1 VTERR
6 ATHRLAVAVLWL
18 SLLAFAASLSLQDIR
33 SFDYWWHLRTGQL
46 IAETGAVPK
55 ADPYTFTV
63 PGARWI
69 DIHWL
74 HQLGLYGLHAAGG
87 HAAVVVGKLALV
99 FALLALVAPI
109 GARGGR
115 PLVSVLAMAWMLM
128 AACERFMPRPEL
140 TSFVLLAAVLAL
152 LDRFER
158 RGDAWVYGIVGVQL
172 VWVNVHGLFAL
183 GVALCAMSLVGEVLR
198 PLGSSG
204 GGLRVDRV
212 RRLAAVTAL
221 AAVASLANP
230 NGLDGA
236 LYPLEQLGM
245 IGPPA
250 SRGSFGALNVEL
262 VSPLDPRSALTPLAL
277 GLFLGLALVSFA
289 ALAANFRRAIPSDA
303 LAWFAFLY
311 LALSAERNRALFAI
325 VAAPILVRNLNGW
338 LDAQGGESSSLR
350 RVGRAQTAGAAL
362 GSLLLLGLGVDV
374 MNNRFF
380 ERLGYGREAG
390 LGVNPLYYPEGA
402 AEWIASR
409 RPPGPIC
416 HHMADGGYLI
426 WRLYPDYRV
435 MTDGR
440 LEVFG
445 AQRFREVQLGSFE
458 SFRAVDRAFRCG
470 VVLLHYTLPDST
482 LESQP
487 LLWSLHLNTNW
498 RLVFVDDV
506 AAVFVRMGAGGPPY
520 AELDLDAPDLFPA
533 LGPAASRQDRTRRIA
548 RTRFYMAMRRPAPAL
563 EVWAEATER
572 YPDLAKDRRFHA
584 RLLAASG
591 AHAESAAMLESLLA
605 DAPDDLG
612 LRLQLGDQRLE
623 SGDREA
629 ARVHYTAIL
638 ERVPDHPWALHQSAV
653 IAEADGRWD
662 RALALYRRILVVAP
676 PEHPA
681 AQHAAA
687 WLRGERDR

>member
-1 VTERR
+1 M
-6 ATHRLAVAVLWL
+6 VAALWL
-18 SLLAFAASLSLQDIR
+18 SLLAFAASLSLQDIQ

-46 IAETGAVPK
+46 IAETGAVPR

-74 HQLGLYGLHAAGG
+74 HQLGLYGLHALGG

-115 PLVSVLAMAWMLM
+115 PLVSVIALAWMLM
-128 AACERFMPRPEL
+128 VACDRFMPRPEL

-158 RGDAWVYGIVGVQL
+158 RSDAWVYGIVGVQL
-172 VWVNVHGLFAL
+172 LWVNVHGLFAL

-198 PLGSSG
+198 PLGTRG

-221 AAVASLANP
+221 AAVASLVNP

-245 IGPPA
+245 IGPPE
-250 SRGSFGALNVEL
+250 SRGSFGAFNAEL
-262 VSPLDPRSALTPLAL
+262 VPPLDPRSSLTPLAL
-277 GLFLGLALVSFA
+277 GLFLGLALASLA
-289 ALAANFRRAIPSDA
+289 ALAAHFRRAVTSDP

-311 LALSAERNRALFAI
+311 LALSADRNRALFAI

-338 LDAQGGESSSLR
+338 LDARARVGESAPAR
-350 RVGRAQTAGAAL
+350 RVLRGQTAGAAL
-362 GSLLLLGLGVDV
+362 VSLLLLGLGVDV
-374 MNNRFF
+374 VRNHFF
-380 ERLGYGREAG
+380 ERLGFGREAG
-390 LGVNPLYYPEGA
+390 LGVHALYYPEGA

-426 WRLYPDYRV
+426 WRLHPDYRV

-445 AQRFREVQLGSFE
+445 AKRFREVALGSLE
-458 SFRAVDRAFRCG
+458 SFRDVDRAFRCG
-470 VVLLHYTLPDST
+470 VVLLHYTLPEST
-482 LESQP
+482 LQSQA

-498 RLVFVDDV
+498 RLAFVDDV
-506 AAVFVRMGAGGPPY
+506 AAVFVRIGAGEPPY
-520 AELDLDAPDLFPA
+520 AELDLDAPDLFPPLDA
-533 LGPAASRQDRTRRIA
+533 AASREDRTRRLA
-548 RTRFYMAMRRPAPAL
+548 RTGFYTAMHRPEPAL
-563 EVWAEATER
+563 EIWAEATER
-572 YPDLAKDRRFHA
+572 YPDLAQDRRFHA

-612 LRLQLGDQRLE
+612 LRFELGDQRLK

-629 ARVHYTAIL
+629 ARAHYAAIL
-638 ERVPDHPWALHQSAV
+638 ERVPDDPWALLRSAA
-653 IAEADGRWD
+653 IAESDGRWD

-676 PEHPA
+676 PDHPV
-681 AQHAAA
+681 AQRAAA
-687 WLRGERDR
+687 WLRGELDQ

>member
-1 VTERR
+1 
-6 ATHRLAVAVLWL
+6 
-18 SLLAFAASLSLQDIR
+18 
-33 SFDYWWHLRTGQL
+33 
-46 IAETGAVPK
+46 
-55 ADPYTFTV
+55 V

-74 HQLGLYGLHAAGG
+74 HQLGLYGLHALGG

-109 GARGGR
+109 GARGER
-115 PLVSVLAMAWMLM
+115 PLVSVLALAWMLM
-128 AACERFMPRPEL
+128 VTCDRFMPRPEL

-198 PLGSSG
+198 PLGTSG

-221 AAVASLANP
+221 AAVVSLANP

-245 IGPPA
+245 IGPPEG
-250 SRGSFGALNVEL
+250 RGTFGALNVEL
-262 VSPLDPRSALTPLAL
+262 VPLLDPRTLLTPLAL
-277 GLFLGLALVSFA
+277 GLFLGLALASFA
-289 ALAANFRRAIPSDA
+289 ALAANFRRAVTSDP
-303 LAWFAFLY
+303 LVWFAFLY
-311 LALSAERNRALFAI
+311 LALSADRNRAL
-325 VAAPILVRNLNGW
+325 AP
-338 LDAQGGESSSLR
+338 SR
-350 RVGRAQTAGAAL
+350 RVLRAQAAGAAL
-362 GSLLLLGLGVDV
+362 VSLLLLGLGVDV
-374 MNNRFF
+374 VRNRFF
-380 ERLGYGREAG
+380 ERLGFGREAG
-390 LGVNPLYYPEGA
+390 LGVDALYYPEGA

-426 WRLYPDYRV
+426 WRLHPDYRV

-445 AQRFREVQLGSFE
+445 ALRFREVELGTLE
-458 SFRAVDRAFRCG
+458 SFRDVDRAFRCG

-482 LESQP
+482 LQSQA

-498 RLVFVDDV
+498 RLAFVDDV
-506 AAVFVRMGAGGPPY
+506 AAVFVRIGAGEPPS
-520 AELDLDAPDLFPA
+520 AELDLDAPDLFPP
-533 LGPAASRQDRTRRIA
+533 LGAAASREDRTRRIA
-548 RTRFYMAMRRPAPAL
+548 RTRFYMAMGRPAPAL

-572 YPDLAKDRRFHA
+572 YPDLARDRRFHA
-584 RLLAASG
+584 RLLAGSG
-591 AHAESAAMLESLLA
+591 AHAESAAMLQSLLA
-605 DAPDDLG
+605 DAPDDVG
-612 LRLQLGDQRLE
+612 LRVELADQRLQ

-629 ARVHYTAIL
+629 ARAHYAAVL
-638 ERVPDHPWALHQSAV
+638 ERVPDHPWALQQSAV

-662 RALALYRRILVVAP
+662 RALALYRRILVVVP
-676 PEHPA
+676 PDHPA
-681 AQHAAA
+681 AQRAAA
-687 WLRGERDR
+687 GLRGEFYR